1 MPSFTSS
8 TKITKKIEIY
18 ESQKATATQY
28 QQLPHA
34 PSHFTLLLPG
44 KDSPLSAYRNDRVKK
59 PTYQFS
65 LGKRTLLTKHQYLI
79 YSYFMKQ
86 KSRIFSLNFPQMW
99 WRFYIP
105 ATLLTCLLFWEL
117 LSLKDI
123 SNEVTKKRSREFKTL
138 TYTLLPGNKK
148 YTVRICCSCAETA
161 CLFCINATED
171 LNVTQDLKNY
181 SYCFAV
187 GHLHQPILSAKHH
200 KAADFCPSFYLLL
213 RKHQGKKKTK
223 CI

>member
-1 MPSFTSS
+1 MKAKKHLLLSTNSFLTHPAILRYCFQG
-8 TKITKKIEIY
+8 K
-18 ESQKATATQY
+18 
-28 QQLPHA
+28 
-34 PSHFTLLLPG
+34 TLLSLPIEMTEWKNLPINLVWG
-44 KDSPLSAYRNDRVKK
+44 RE
-59 PTYQFS
+59 
-65 LGKRTLLTKHQYLI
+65 LLTKHQYLI

-161 CLFCINATED
+161 CLFCTNATED